1 MSIERSHKMELE
13 ERIFLLEIKKSRKHE
28 GTTYC
33 IGVYKLGTPNMEFIL
48 GEVDNDR
55 DYKAGDEVLYI
66 YNADYADNLKN
77 ALDWL
82 NSVK

>member
-1 MSIERSHKMELE
+1 MESIV
-13 ERIFLLEIKKSRKHE
+13 ERIFLLETKQSIENE

-33 IGVYKLGTPNMEFIL
+33 IGVFRLGTPNMEFIL
-48 GEVDNDR
+48 GELDNNKT
-55 DYKAGDEVLYI
+55 YKAGDEVSYI
-66 YNADYADNLKN
+66 YNADYTSSLQA